1 MGGGKVAAQGT
12 KKNRFLSDFD
22 EILPRSLR
30 TTLPPLTSKLSPTTT
45 TTNTTTKN
53 SCFRNARRNEKLQ
66 AGNTRVLCFS
76 GKTTFASGFAIL
88 CFHFCCFF
96 LQFCC
101 QNVSFNRTT
110 ATATQSSA
118 SFRCRRILLGKSFG
132 KNVKIIQH
140 K

>member
-96 LQFCC
+96 F
-101 QNVSFNRTT
+101 
-110 ATATQSSA
+110 A
-118 SFRCRRILLGKSFG
+118 ILLSKYVVQPHDGDSNAIFRFFPLSSYSSR
-132 KNVKIIQH
+132 KIVWQ
-140 K
+140 KCENYST